1 MQSNTISVRSLKKKI
16 ETLENTIENFKRYD
30 QNRKEYYKDAMIRLG
45 QLESFMEEIEEKDK
59 QIEIEQ
65 KKAFEYW
72 KQIPVEAPKKEEQ
85 NQLNKSET
93 VDSLLDK
100 LLF

>member
-1 MQSNTISVRSLKKKI
+1 MTDEELQILKSEYENKITKLKNDI
-16 ETLENTIENFKRYD
+16 ETLNNQVTNL
-30 QNRKEYYKDAMIRLG
+30 NKD
-45 QLESFMEEIEEKDK
+45 LEDKDK
-59 QIEIEQ
+59 QIEAEQ

-85 NQLNKSET
+85 TQSNKSET
-93 VDSLLDK
+93 IDSLLDK

>member
-1 MQSNTISVRSLKKKI
+1 MTDEELQILKSDYENKITKLNNDI
-16 ETLENTIENFKRYD
+16 ETLNNQVKNLNND
-30 QNRKEYYKDAMIRLG
+30 
-45 QLESFMEEIEEKDK
+45 LEDKDK

-72 KQIPVEAPKKEEQ
+72 KQIPVETPKKEDVKD
-85 NQLNKSET
+85 NKSES
-93 VDSLLDK
+93 VESLLDK

>member
-1 MQSNTISVRSLKKKI
+1 MTDEELQILKSDYEDKITKLNNDI
-16 ETLENTIENFKRYD
+16 ETLNNQVK
-30 QNRKEYYKDAMIRLG
+30 NLNKDL
-45 QLESFMEEIEEKDK
+45 EEKDK

-72 KQIPVEAPKKEEQ
+72 KQIPVEAPKKEEVKDI
-85 NQLNKSET
+85 KSET

-100 LLF
+100 LIFN

>member
-1 MQSNTISVRSLKKKI
+1 MTDEELQILKSEYENKITKLNNDI
-16 ETLENTIENFKRYD
+16 ETLNNQVK
-30 QNRKEYYKDAMIRLG
+30 NLNKDL
-45 QLESFMEEIEEKDK
+45 EEKDK

-72 KQIPVEAPKKEEQ
+72 KQIPVETPKKDEVKD
-85 NQLNKSET
+85 NKSET

-100 LLF
+100 LLFN

>member
-1 MQSNTISVRSLKKKI
+1 MTDEELQILKSEYENKITKLNNDI
-16 ETLENTIENFKRYD
+16 ETLNNQVK
-30 QNRKEYYKDAMIRLG
+30 NLNKD
-45 QLESFMEEIEEKDK
+45 IEEKDK

-72 KQIPVEAPKKEEQ
+72 KQIPVETPKKEEQ
-85 NQLNKSET
+85 TMANKSENI
-93 VDSLLDK
+93 DSLLDR

>member
-1 MQSNTISVRSLKKKI
+1 MTDEELQILKTDYENKIAKLNKDI
-16 ETLENTIENFKRYD
+16 ETLNN
-30 QNRKEYYKDAMIRLG
+30 QVNNLNKD
-45 QLESFMEEIEEKDK
+45 IEEKDK

-72 KQIPVEAPKKEEQ
+72 KQIPVEASKKEEQ
-85 NQLNKSET
+85 NQTNKSET
-93 VDSLLDK
+93 IISLLDK

>member
-1 MQSNTISVRSLKKKI
+1 MTDEELQILKTEYENKIAKLNNDI
-16 ETLENTIENFKRYD
+16 ETLNN
-30 QNRKEYYKDAMIRLG
+30 QVNNLNKD
-45 QLESFMEEIEEKDK
+45 IEEKDK

-72 KQIPVEAPKKEEQ
+72 KQIPVETPKKEEQ

>member
-1 MQSNTISVRSLKKKI
+1 MTEEELQILKSDYENKIAKLNKDI
-16 ETLENTIENFKRYD
+16 ETLNN
-30 QNRKEYYKDAMIRLG
+30 QVNNLNKD
-45 QLESFMEEIEEKDK
+45 IEEKDK

-72 KQIPVEAPKKEEQ
+72 KQIPVEAPKKEEVKD
-85 NQLNKSET
+85 NKSET

>member
-1 MQSNTISVRSLKKKI
+1 MTEEELQILKSDYENKIAKLNKDI
-16 ETLENTIENFKRYD
+16 ETLNN
-30 QNRKEYYKDAMIRLG
+30 QVNNLNKD
-45 QLESFMEEIEEKDK
+45 IEEKDK
-59 QIEIEQ
+59 QIEAEQ

-72 KQIPVEAPKKEEQ
+72 KQIPVEAPKKDEVKV
-85 NQLNKSET
+85 NKSET

>member
-1 MQSNTISVRSLKKKI
+1 MTDEELQILKTDYENKIAKLNKDI
-16 ETLENTIENFKRYD
+16 ETLNNQVTNL
-30 QNRKEYYKDAMIRLG
+30 NKD
-45 QLESFMEEIEEKDK
+45 IEEKDK

-72 KQIPVEAPKKEEQ
+72 KQIPVESTKKEEQ

>member
-1 MQSNTISVRSLKKKI
+1 MTEEELQILKSDYENKIAKLNKDI
-16 ETLENTIENFKRYD
+16 ETLNN
-30 QNRKEYYKDAMIRLG
+30 QVNNLNKD
-45 QLESFMEEIEEKDK
+45 IEEKDK

-72 KQIPVEAPKKEEQ
+72 KQIPVETPKKEEQ

-93 VDSLLDK
+93 IISLLDK

>member
-1 MQSNTISVRSLKKKI
+1 MTDEELQILKSEYENKI
-16 ETLENTIENFKRYD
+16 TKLNNDIEPLTNQVK
-30 QNRKEYYKDAMIRLG
+30 NLNKDL
-45 QLESFMEEIEEKDK
+45 EEKDK

-72 KQIPVEAPKKEEQ
+72 KQIPVETPKKEEIKD
-85 NQLNKSET
+85 NKSET

-100 LLF
+100 LLI

>member
-1 MQSNTISVRSLKKKI
+1 MTDEELQILKTEYENKITKLNNDI
-16 ETLENTIENFKRYD
+16 ETLNNQVK
-30 QNRKEYYKDAMIRLG
+30 NLNKDL
-45 QLESFMEEIEEKDK
+45 EEKDK

-72 KQIPVEAPKKEEQ
+72 KQIPVETPKKEEQ
-85 NQLNKSET
+85 TQPNKSES
-93 VDSLLDK
+93 VESLLDK

>member
-1 MQSNTISVRSLKKKI
+1 MTDEELQILKTEYENKITKLKNDI
-16 ETLENTIENFKRYD
+16 ETLNNQVKNLNKDIED
-30 QNRKEYYKDAMIRLG
+30 
-45 QLESFMEEIEEKDK
+45 KDK

-93 VDSLLDK
+93 INSLLDK
-100 LLF
+100 LIF

>member
-1 MQSNTISVRSLKKKI
+1 MTDEELQILKTEYENKIAKLNNDI
-16 ETLENTIENFKRYD
+16 ETLNN
-30 QNRKEYYKDAMIRLG
+30 QVNNLNKD
-45 QLESFMEEIEEKDK
+45 IEEKDK

-100 LLF
+100 LIFN

>member
-1 MQSNTISVRSLKKKI
+1 MTEEELQILKTEYENKITKLNNDI
-16 ETLENTIENFKRYD
+16 ETLNNQVK
-30 QNRKEYYKDAMIRLG
+30 NLNKDL
-45 QLESFMEEIEEKDK
+45 EEKDK

-72 KQIPVEAPKKEEQ
+72 KQIPVEVPKKEEQ
-85 NQLNKSET
+85 NKSNKSES
-93 VDSLLDK
+93 VESLLDK

>member
-1 MQSNTISVRSLKKKI
+1 MTDEELQILKSDYENKIAKLNNDI
-16 ETLENTIENFKRYD
+16 ETLNKQVN
-30 QNRKEYYKDAMIRLG
+30 NLNKD
-45 QLESFMEEIEEKDK
+45 IEEKDK

-72 KQIPVEAPKKEEQ
+72 KQIPVETPKKQEQ
-85 NQLNKSET
+85 NQSNKSET
-93 VDSLLDK
+93 INSLLDK

>member
-1 MQSNTISVRSLKKKI
+1 MTDEELQILKSDYENKIAKLNKDI
-16 ETLENTIENFKRYD
+16 ETLNN
-30 QNRKEYYKDAMIRLG
+30 QVNNLNKD
-45 QLESFMEEIEEKDK
+45 IEEKDK

-65 KKAFEYW
+65 KKAFDYW
-72 KQIPVEAPKKEEQ
+72 KQIPVETPKKEEQ

-93 VDSLLDK
+93 INSLLDK

>member
-1 MQSNTISVRSLKKKI
+1 MTEQELEILKSDYENKIAKLNKDI
-16 ETLENTIENFKRYD
+16 ETLNN
-30 QNRKEYYKDAMIRLG
+30 QVNNLNKD
-45 QLESFMEEIEEKDK
+45 IEEKDK

-72 KQIPVEAPKKEEQ
+72 KQIPVEAPKKEEVKD
-85 NQLNKSET
+85 NKSET
-93 VDSLLDK
+93 IDSLLDK

>member
-1 MQSNTISVRSLKKKI
+1 MTDEELQILKTDYENKIAKLNKDI
-16 ETLENTIENFKRYD
+16 ETLNN
-30 QNRKEYYKDAMIRLG
+30 QVNNLNKD
-45 QLESFMEEIEEKDK
+45 IEEKDK

-72 KQIPVEAPKKEEQ
+72 KQIPVEAPKKEEVKD
-85 NQLNKSET
+85 NKSENIN
-93 VDSLLDK
+93 SLLDK

>member
-1 MQSNTISVRSLKKKI
+1 MTEEELQILKSDYENKIAKLNNDI
-16 ETLENTIENFKRYD
+16 ETLNNQVNILN
-30 QNRKEYYKDAMIRLG
+30 KD
-45 QLESFMEEIEEKDK
+45 IEEKDK

-72 KQIPVEAPKKEEQ
+72 KQIPVEAPKNEEHG
-85 NQLNKSET
+85 QLNKSENI
-93 VDSLLDK
+93 DSLLDK

>member
-1 MQSNTISVRSLKKKI
+1 MTEEELQILKTDYENKIAKLNKDI
-16 ETLENTIENFKRYD
+16 ETLNN
-30 QNRKEYYKDAMIRLG
+30 QVNNLNKD
-45 QLESFMEEIEEKDK
+45 IEEKDK

-72 KQIPVEAPKKEEQ
+72 KQIPVEAPKKEEVKD
-85 NQLNKSET
+85 NKSET

>member
-1 MQSNTISVRSLKKKI
+1 MTEEELQILKTDYENKIAKLNKDI
-16 ETLENTIENFKRYD
+16 ETLNN
-30 QNRKEYYKDAMIRLG
+30 QVNNLNKD
-45 QLESFMEEIEEKDK
+45 IEEKDK

-72 KQIPVEAPKKEEQ
+72 KQIPVETPKKEEQ

-100 LLF
+100 LIFN

>member
-1 MQSNTISVRSLKKKI
+1 MTDEELQILKSEYENKITKLNNDI
-16 ETLENTIENFKRYD
+16 ETLNNQVK
-30 QNRKEYYKDAMIRLG
+30 NLNKEL
-45 QLESFMEEIEEKDK
+45 EEKAK
-59 QIEIEQ
+59 QNEIEQ

-85 NQLNKSET
+85 SQSNKSET

>member
-1 MQSNTISVRSLKKKI
+1 MTEEELQILKTDYENKITKLNKDI
-16 ETLENTIENFKRYD
+16 ETLNN
-30 QNRKEYYKDAMIRLG
+30 QVNNLNKD
-45 QLESFMEEIEEKDK
+45 IEEKDK

-72 KQIPVEAPKKEEQ
+72 KQIPVEAPRKEEQ
-85 NQLNKSET
+85 KELNKSET

-100 LLF
+100 LLFN

>member
-1 MQSNTISVRSLKKKI
+1 MTDEELQILKSEYENKITKLNNDI
-16 ETLENTIENFKRYD
+16 ETLNNQVK
-30 QNRKEYYKDAMIRLG
+30 NLNKDL
-45 QLESFMEEIEEKDK
+45 EEKDK

-72 KQIPVEAPKKEEQ
+72 KQIPVETPKKEDQ
-85 NQLNKSET
+85 SQPNKSENI
-93 VDSLLDK
+93 DSLLDK